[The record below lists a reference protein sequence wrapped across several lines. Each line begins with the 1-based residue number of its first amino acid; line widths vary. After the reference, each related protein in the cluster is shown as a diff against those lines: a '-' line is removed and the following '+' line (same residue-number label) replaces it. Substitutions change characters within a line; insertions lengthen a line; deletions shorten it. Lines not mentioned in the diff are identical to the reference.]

1 MMKFSHSFRHGCKS
15 AARTRTERRLCV
27 FREPFLQPVA
37 EGHAAVFRE
46 VDALVVLNHLV
57 QLRHQFL
64 LRFGERAFEDGRA
77 VVFVTDD
84 DSLKLETVSSE

>member
-27 FREPFLQPVA
+27 FCQPFFHPFT
-37 EGHAAVFRE
+37 ERHAAVFRE
-46 VDALVVLNHLV
+46 IDAFVFLDRLV